1 MASRLIYSYYY
12 SCVITTFITMISEL
26 LPPFSASLPPPSPLA
41 CRASTGLVA
50 PTTRFTSPGSGDKPE
65 SSQVVFCPTGPKQEV
80 ADNVR
85 REEVIKASLSETSP
99 FEGEEEKALPR
110 PCVVAR
116 GRQRQ
121 HFLVNG

>member
-1 MASRLIYSYYY
+1 
-12 SCVITTFITMISEL
+12 MISEL

-85 REEVIKASLSETSP
+85 REEVIRPVIVNDHTPPIRMAIDALTSFVFIELKP
-99 FEGEEEKALPR
+99 FL
-110 PCVVAR
+110 
-116 GRQRQ
+116 
-121 HFLVNG
+121 F